1 MTNLWTSTNDP
12 LFWMHHTEL
21 DRLWAIW
28 QGSNDTR
35 LGDVAAP
42 VELSFGQMM
51 GRTKPTTKTTKASM
65 VWMGQFP
72 PSLAIGRVTDTQNRD
87 GQGVLCYRYEG

>member
-28 QGSNDTR
+28 QGTNATR
-35 LGDVAAP
+35 LADLAAP
-42 VELSFGQMM
+42 IEMSFGQLLKL
-51 GRTKPTTKTTKASM
+51 GKKVTKTNKQTM

-72 PSLAIGRVTDTQNRD
+72 PSLAIGRIADTQNRD
-87 GQGVLCYRYEG
+87 GSGVLCYKYEG

>member
-21 DRLWAIW
+21 DRLWALW
-28 QGSNDTR
+28 QGSNTTR
-35 LGDVAAP
+35 LDDVAAP
-42 VELSFGQMM
+42 VGMTFGAKM
-51 GRTKPTTKTTKASM
+51 GLDGAHAKTTKASM

-72 PSLAIGRVTDTQNRD
+72 PSLSIGKISDTQNRD
-87 GQGVLCYRYEG
+87 GSGVLCYKYEG